1 MKSWI
6 NLLKHNPVKPL
17 LDSDNQA
24 IIYYAKRDLSEEKTP
39 PLLTIWN
46 LETPKKLLKKQQAS
60 GFWQSKSANRNKAP
74 AMNYDLFET
83 FKYFSQLIE
92 MYEFNATHESIR
104 KAAEYIFSCQTEEG
118 DIRGI
123 IGEQYAPYY
132 TGLLM
137 SLLIK
142 AGYANDARIKNGF
155 KWLLKMRQHDGGWI
169 IGSPGCFGEYS
180 KDELSKLTTHFVG
193 TKKDFDFSKPFT
205 HSGTGM
211 IIRAFAY
218 HPEHRKSEAALKAA
232 GLLKQQFFKKDNST
246 SYQDPDNWVN
256 FKYPFFWTDLISAL
270 DSLSLMGISTD
281 DVYIKNAL
289 KWLIDNQLETGL
301 WDNSYSKIHS
311 NIKNEKTYQ
320 IQLWVSLAICRIF
333 KRFYSG

>member
-1 MKSWI
+1 MKPWNS
-6 NLLKHNPVKPL
+6 LLKFNPIKPL
-17 LDSDNQA
+17 LNSDNQA
-24 IIYYAKRDLSEEKTP
+24 IIYYAKRDLIEEETP
-39 PLLTIWN
+39 SILTVWN
-46 LETPKKLLKKQQAS
+46 LEPPKKLLRKQEPS
-60 GFWQSKSANRNKAP
+60 GFWKSKSKNRKRAP
-74 AMNYDLFET
+74 AVNYDLFET

-92 MYEFNATHESIR
+92 MYEFNSTDESIR
-104 KAAEYIFSCQTEEG
+104 KAAEYIFSCQTDEG

-132 TGLLM
+132 TGLII

-142 AGYANDARIKNGF
+142 AGYVNDARIEKAF
-155 KWLLKMRQHDGGWI
+155 KWLLKVRQNDGGWI

-180 KDELSKLTTHFVG
+180 KDELSKLSTHFVG
-193 TKKDFDFSKPFT
+193 TKRDFDFSRPFT

-218 HPEHRKSEAALKAA
+218 HPEYRRSDAALKAA
-232 GLLKQQFFKKDNST
+232 SLLKQQFFKKDNST
-246 SYQDPDNWVN
+246 SYQDPNHWVN

-270 DSLSLMGISTD
+270 DSLSLIGIPRNDT
-281 DVYIKNAL
+281 YIEKAL

-301 WDNSYSKIHS
+301 WNNSYSKIHS
-311 NIKNEKTYQ
+311 NIRNEKTYQ

-333 KRFYSG
+333 KRLFRD